1 MIPANRRKQ
10 LLSLTDLLPVLAL
23 LAAGTVL
30 FGGFKDGINSDGVSY
45 LTLSKKYAWGYFS
58 EAVNAYWSPLYS
70 WLLAPGWWPGVDMLA
85 FAKGLNLTFAVL
97 GMAAWM
103 ALLNELGLSLRWRLA
118 TGLASLPLWLL
129 FAFEAITPDVLLVL
143 LMVVQ
148 QRALVQ
154 WLKTGKMRPALVWG
168 LFGALGYLAKA
179 YYFPFFLAQW
189 AFTLGWSLLFS
200 DQKRHIARQSV
211 AALLIFSSIS
221 GLWIGVISARQGQ
234 FTLSAAVAYNQVK
247 YESAESKGHLMETIG
262 LHRPPTRFAV
272 SIWEDISPYIPAGQA
287 GPTLRQRLTDAAI
300 NLGKEIRIFHHKNL
314 AFGVVVLLVCMY
326 VAGRPR
332 WNDPLIHLAV
342 GAAIYA
348 GGYLFILIMDRYLWW
363 IPLLALG
370 LAGYFFSKWNE
381 KHPFNRIQAA
391 VGIAFLIVSAGGMP
405 AYQLSSVWKA
415 GMEYRSLAAG
425 LEADPGYAPG
435 PMASDSHYYDALFIA
450 FHLGQGYHGQLLHS
464 GLSPTA
470 AVDTLRAQ
478 GVRWLWIWEK
488 DSPYAADFQSIQ
500 PLNNGPLVL
509 DLHRPVSDI
518 QP

>member
-1 MIPANRRKQ
+1 MIPANRLKKPF
-10 LLSLTDLLPVLAL
+10 SLMDFIPVLAVL
-23 LAAGTVL
+23 VAGTVL
-30 FGGFKDGINSDGVSY
+30 FDGFKDGINSDGVSY

-85 FAKGLNLTFAVL
+85 FAKALNLSFAVL

-103 ALLNELGLSLRWRLA
+103 AFLDELGLSLRWRLA
-118 TGLASLPLWLL
+118 TGMASLPLWLL

-148 QRALVQ
+148 QRALVR
-154 WLKTGKMRPALVWG
+154 WLNTGNTRPALVWG
-168 LFGALGYLAKA
+168 CFGALGYLAKA

-189 AFTLGWSLLFS
+189 AFTLGWGLFFS
-200 DQKRHIARQSV
+200 DQKQRLARQSL
-211 AALLIFSSIS
+211 AALLIFACIS
-221 GLWIGVISARQGQ
+221 GPWIGIISSKQGH

-247 YESAESKGHLMETIG
+247 YESADSKGHLMETIG

-363 IPLLALG
+363 IPLFTLG

-381 KHPFNRIQAA
+381 RQPFNRFQAA

-405 AYQLSSVWKA
+405 AYQLSGVWKA
-415 GMEYRSLAAG
+415 GTEYRNLSAG
-425 LEADPGYAPG
+425 LAADPGYAPA
-435 PMASDSHYYDALFIA
+435 PMASDSHYYDVLFIA

-464 GLSPTA
+464 TLSPTA

-478 GVRWLWIWEK
+478 GVRWLWVWEK
-488 DSPYAADFQSIQ
+488 DSPYAGDFQSIQ
-500 PLNNGPLVL
+500 PLKEGPLVL
-509 DLHRPVSDI
+509 DLNRPVSDI
-518 QP
+518 QR